1 MHRVLRIP
9 ELLQMVFAVSDPRSN
24 TVNARV
30 CKQWSDIA
38 LDILWREIDELDIL
52 FEILAPFKMVEASY
66 VSTYLLLSCFY
77 VDKIFAGI

>member
-9 ELLQMVFAVSDPRSN
+9 ELLQMVFGVLDLPSN

-38 LDILWREIDELDIL
+38 LEMLWRDVDDLYL
-52 FEILAPFKMVEASY
+52 LLKILAPLAKTVEGNY
-66 VSTYLLLSCFY
+66 VSILLY
-77 VDKIFAGI
+77 RVA